1 VLKSTG
7 NRFGVANFCDICDS
21 LWLMRQLNIRQIP
34 DQVYKEAKQ
43 QAISEDKPL
52 YQWVIDA
59 LRNELKR
66 CDPSRRWPPHEKI

>member
-1 VLKSTG
+1 
-7 NRFGVANFCDICDS
+7 
-21 LWLMRQLNIRQIP
+21 MRQLNIRQIP